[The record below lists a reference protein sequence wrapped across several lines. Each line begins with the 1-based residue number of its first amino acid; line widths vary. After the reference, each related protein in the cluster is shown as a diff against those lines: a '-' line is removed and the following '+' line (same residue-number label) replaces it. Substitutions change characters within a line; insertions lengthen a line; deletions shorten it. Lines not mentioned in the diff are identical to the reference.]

1 MDENEKKH
9 EIEWL
14 MGSIKRDFARIN
26 KNNIA
31 LLIFFLCVVVG
42 FCIYLLFSNHELM
55 SLADTVICIIIG
67 AVLLGY
73 GFMDYVTGKR
83 IEKVEDAREL
93 LRIYDN
99 NRKLYLPFLVII
111 VVAVLVSIYFST
123 VSGTKAAEI
132 LISILYGVF
141 VGAFAGAITAEGTK
155 KLTPWLIGCA
165 AAVGIIIL
173 GEVFYGIFML
183 IIIIVTFLVRKYTGR
198 EPRNDGP
205 KAEIEQLRELLK

>member
-14 MGSIKRDFARIN
+14 MGSIKRDYTRTKNIN
-26 KNNIA
+26 IT

-42 FCIYLLFSNHELM
+42 LCIYLLFSNHELL
-55 SLADTVICIIIG
+55 SLADTVLCIIIG
-67 AVLLGY
+67 AVLLG
-73 GFMDYVTGKR
+73 FSFIEYVTGKR

-99 NRKLYLPFLVII
+99 NRKLFLPFLVII
-111 VVAVLVSIYFST
+111 IVAGLVFIYCST
-123 VSGTKAAEI
+123 DDLREKA
-132 LISILYGVF
+132 SVF
-141 VGAFAGAITAEGTK
+141 LFCTIYGAIVGEGTK

-183 IIIIVTFLVRKYTGR
+183 IIIIVTFLVRRFTGR

-205 KAEIEQLRELLK
+205 EAEIEQLRELLK

>member
-14 MGSIKRDFARIN
+14 MGSIKRDYARIN
-26 KNNIA
+26 KNNIFT
-31 LLIFFLCVVVG
+31 LLFIFCVFVG
-42 FCIYLLFSNHELM
+42 LCIYLLFFNHEPL
-55 SLADTVICIIIG
+55 SLVENVLCIIIW
-67 AVLLGY
+67 AMLLGF
-73 GFMDYVTGKR
+73 GFMEYVTGKR

-99 NRKLYLPFLVII
+99 NRKLNLPFLVII
-111 VVAVLVSIYFST
+111 VVAGLVLIYFSPDDLR
-123 VSGTKAAEI
+123 EI
-132 LISILYGVF
+132 ATPFLFSLICVLI
-141 VGAFAGAITAEGTK
+141 ITGGTK

-173 GEVFYGIFML
+173 GEVFYGVFML